1 MGNIQLRQINRRVL
15 CIFLFVLG
23 FCCVLFSGPQ
33 AFAQADQGAIT
44 GVVEDSAGAVIPGAQ
59 VTLSDTDTGLT
70 LQGKSNASGFYVF
83 SPLKIGNY
91 KVSATAPGFQTT
103 SQENLHLNIQERMNV
118 VIALKPGTTS
128 QTITVSTA
136 ASLLQSQSTSVGQ
149 VISTQTI
156 NNTPLNGRNWVYIAQ
171 LTAGVVPSVSG
182 NSRGGGTG
190 DFFANGQ
197 RATQNNFILD
207 GVDNN
212 VNVDDFMNGA
222 SYNVRPPPDALAEF
236 KIDTA
241 DYSAEFGHSA
251 GAVVSASIKSG
262 SNHIHGDVW
271 EYVRNTAL
279 DATDWN
285 AKTVPTYHQNQFGAT
300 LGFPIW
306 RNRLFYFGDA
316 EANRIVFGSPV
327 ILTVP
332 TPLMRQGNF
341 TEVFNPALTG
351 KGSPTR
357 LYAPNSGGATPL
369 TCGNPTPGQTTT
381 NILCANQIDKVASN
395 LVSLFPHPNANG
407 WNSSNNTGSGTG
419 GLTYNNLNEN
429 INDQNNTWQWDQR
442 LDWNISA
449 KDQTY
454 ARYSYQHQQAN
465 NPPPLG
471 PILDGGSNSPGF
483 AGSSDFNLGESFMAS
498 ETHLFSPTLI
508 NELRFGYNWGNFQF
522 LQANST
528 KDISSQLGLGGVP
541 FAGTAEPNGG
551 LPLFTMTNISNF
563 GSRADLPSIERQNI
577 YQILDNVTKVVG
589 NHSLKFGVDFQSI
602 RTSLSQPYVPRGRY
616 HYGAYY
622 TGAAGASHT
631 GWDVG
636 DLLTNNMLNTE
647 ISPDSNV
654 SYYRWYRS
662 AYAQDDWRVN
672 TRLTLNLGVRYD
684 YVQPISNKA
693 GDIANLVQTGTLGQ
707 IGTGSAIFQLSSKLA
722 NSNILPAAF
731 LNLLASQNVSVQYV
745 NSLSLTHAQKDN
757 FAPRVGFAYQLDPKT
772 VLRGSYG
779 IFYGGVEAPGAAEL
793 TVNFPFSFSSI
804 VFNPSPCVPGS
815 CPSTAT
821 AAPPTLPYPTTLET
835 GLSAYL
841 ANGVSNFFS
850 NPSINSSDVNIHTP
864 YTESYNLT
872 FEHQLS
878 NNLVATIGYVG
889 NSARHLY
896 TGLNTNSSNA
906 LVNPGYTAAA
916 TQSFP
921 LLGEFFLSSYEG
933 ESYYNGLQAKLEKR
947 YANGLSFLSTYT
959 WSHAMDDSTTPG
971 GIEGGINPR
980 NTNIIPLVYELTNSP
995 FDVRNRFTFNGFYEL
1010 PFGQGKR
1017 YLHNGGWT
1025 DRVVGGWAASLTFTA
1040 QTGTP
1045 FTVSP
1050 DSTIAAGGNA
1060 NAILVG
1066 NPFAPGGTPPPSNP
1080 YITSCPTKVHNR
1092 ANWYNPCAF
1101 ANPADGSTIAPGT
1114 NVAGIA
1120 NAINYLG
1127 GKSNQIYGPGYN
1139 RVNMSLFKNF
1149 RTWHE
1154 QYLQF
1159 RADAFNLLNHP
1170 TLATPSDTSNDASGG
1185 NIVNSQVFQNFTPDS
1200 RFFQLSGKYVF

>member
-1 MGNIQLRQINRRVL
+1 LRPITQSIIRN
-15 CIFLFVLG
+15 FLLTLG
-23 FCCVLFSGPQ
+23 VCCVLFSGRQ
-33 AFAQADQGAIT
+33 AFAQADQGTIT
-44 GVVEDSAGAVIPGAQ
+44 GVVKDSAGAVIQNAQ
-59 VTLSDTDTGLT
+59 VTLTNTDTGLV
-70 LQGKSNASGFYVF
+70 LQVKSDGSGVYVF
-83 SPLKIGNY
+83 SPIKIGNY
-91 KVSATAPGFQTT
+91 EVSATAPGFQTT
-103 SQENLHLNIQERMNV
+103 TQQHVHLDIQQRLNV
-118 VIALKPGTTS
+118 VIGLKPGNVS
-128 QTITVSTA
+128 QSVTVSNA
-136 ASLLQSQSTSVGQ
+136 PAVLQSQTASVGQ

-171 LTAGVVPSVSG
+171 LTAGVVPSISG

-262 SNHIHGDVW
+262 TNQIHGDVW
-271 EYVRNTAL
+271 EYFRNTNL

-285 AKTVPTYHQNQFGAT
+285 ATTIPTYHENQFGAT

-306 RNRLFYFGDA
+306 QNKLFYFGDA
-316 EANRIVFGSPV
+316 EANRIVFGAPI

-341 TEVFNPALTG
+341 TELFNPALTG
-351 KGSPTR
+351 KGSPTT

-381 NILCANQIDKVASN
+381 NILCTNQIDSVASN
-395 LVSLFPHPNANG
+395 LVSLFPVPNAGG
-407 WNSSNNTGSGTG
+407 WNSSNNSGSGTG

-442 LDWNISA
+442 VDWNISA

-471 PILDGGSNSPGF
+471 PILDGGSNSGGF
-483 AGSSDFNLGESFMAS
+483 QGASDFNLGESFMAS
-498 ETHLFSPTLI
+498 ETHIFSPSLS

-522 LQANST
+522 LQANSD

-541 FAGTAEPNGG
+541 FEGTAEPNGG
-551 LPLFTMTNISNF
+551 LPYFTMTDVSSF
-563 GSRADLPSIERQNI
+563 GARADLPSIERQNI
-577 YQILDNVTKVVG
+577 YQILDNVTKIVG

-631 GWDVG
+631 GWDIG

-662 AYAQDDWRVN
+662 AYAQDDWRVTN
-672 TRLTLNLGVRYD
+672 KLTVNLGLRYD
-684 YVQPISNKA
+684 YVQPISNNA
-693 GDIANLVQTGTLGQ
+693 GELANFVQTSPIGQ
-707 IGTGSAIFQLSSKLA
+707 IGTGSGIFE
-722 NSNILPAAF
+722 LPTKIQNTNPLPPAF
-731 LNLLASQNVSVQYV
+731 LALLSSQNVTVQYV

-757 FAPRVGFAYQLDPKT
+757 FGPRVGFAYQVNSKS
-772 VLRGSYG
+772 VIRGAYG
-779 IFYGGVEAPGAAEL
+779 VFYGGIEAPGAAEL
-793 TVNFPFSFSSI
+793 TVNFPWSFNS
-804 VFNPSPCVPGS
+804 VVYNPSACIPGS

-841 ANGVSNFFS
+841 ANGVKNFFS
-850 NPSINSSDVNIHTP
+850 NPSINASDVNIHTP

-872 FEHQLS
+872 VEREFS
-878 NNLVATIGYVG
+878 SNLVAALGYVG

-896 TGLNTNSSNA
+896 TGVNTNQPNA
-906 LVNPGYTAAA
+906 LVNPGANAAA

-921 LLGEFFLSSYEG
+921 NLSEFFLSSYQG
-933 ESYYNGLQAKLEKR
+933 ESYYNGLQAKIEKR
-947 YANGLSFLSTYT
+947 YANGLSFLTTYT
-959 WSHAMDDSTTPG
+959 WAHAFDDSTTPG

-980 NTNIIPLVYELTNSP
+980 NTNIIPLVDELTNSA

-1010 PFGQGKR
+1010 PFGRGKR
-1017 YLHNGGWT
+1017 YLHDGGWT
-1025 DRVVGGWAASLTFTA
+1025 NVVAGGWAASLTFTA

-1045 FTVSP
+1045 FTVYP
-1050 DSTIAAGGNA
+1050 DSTTANGGTA
-1060 NAILVG
+1060 NAIRIG
-1066 NPFAPGGTPPPSNP
+1066 DPFAPGGTPPPSNP
-1080 YITSCPTKVHNR
+1080 YISSCPSSVRNR
-1092 ANWYNPCAF
+1092 TNWYNPCAF
-1101 ANPADGSTIAPGT
+1101 ANPLDGSLIPVSGPGSQVT
-1114 NVAGIA
+1114 GIS
-1120 NAINYLG
+1120 NAIAYLG

-1139 RVNMSLFKNF
+1139 RVNMSAFKNF
-1149 RTWHE
+1149 ATWRE

-1159 RADAFNLLNHP
+1159 RVDAFNLLNHP
-1170 TLATPSDTSNDASGG
+1170 TLGTPFDTSNDATGG
-1185 NIVNSQVFQNFTPDS
+1185 GISSPQVFQNFTPDS
-1200 RFFQLSGKYVF
+1200 RFFQLSAKYVF